1 MDRLT
6 YKSELYGYGMLIS
19 TNGND
24 FENIINK
31 LGAYEDTG
39 TPEQFKFLYNR
50 FVEEQEESPKPL
62 IPPEHFLSRES
73 VDKAMQT
80 ISSWFPV
87 KNFDDLSGARDLEGW
102 CK

>member
-1 MDRLT
+1 MDRFT
-6 YKSELYGYGMLIS
+6 YKNAFGDYGVFTDYPKDLYAI
-19 TNGND
+19 
-24 FENIINK
+24 FAK
-31 LGAYEDTG
+31 LGAYEDLG
-39 TPEQFKFLYNR
+39 TPEQFAFLRDR

-87 KNFDDLSGARDLEGW
+87 KNFDDLSCARDLEGW
-102 CK
+102 VK

>member
-6 YKSELYGYGMLIS
+6 YKSAFGDYGVYSAEPHDLYVLY
-19 TNGND
+19 
-24 FENIINK
+24 NK
-31 LGAYEDTG
+31 LGAYEDIG
-39 TPEQFKFLYNR
+39 TAEQFKTLRDR

-87 KNFDDLSGARDLEGW
+87 RNFDDLSGARDLEGW